1 MKAGSEKAK
10 PKKGRPT
17 RYTLV
22 VVKIIC
28 DRLSNGETLR
38 SVCRDE
44 TLPPESTVRQWVLDD
59 RNGFS
64 AQYTRA
70 RDLGLD
76 AMADEMLDVA
86 DNASNDYM
94 EREEP
99 NNPGYQLN
107 GENVQRSRLR
117 IDARKWYLCKL
128 APKRYGDR
136 QQLEVSGKDGGPI
149 QTINSE
155 MTPQEAAAAYAD
167 TLNSNKG

>member
-1 MKAGSEKAK
+1 MKEV
-10 PKKGRPT
+10 KKKKLGRPIS
-17 RYTLV
+17 YTKVAAKL
-22 VVKIIC
+22 IC
-28 DRLSNGETLR
+28 DRLAAGETLR
-38 SVCRDE
+38 SICRDDKA
-44 TLPPESTVRQWVLDD
+44 PPESTVRQWVMDD

-64 AQYTRA
+64 AQYARA

-76 AMADEMLDVA
+76 AMADELIDVA
-86 DNASNDYM
+86 DNATNDYM
-94 EREEP
+94 EREDP
-99 NNPGYQLN
+99 DNPGYQLN

-117 IDARKWYLCKL
+117 VDARKWYLCKL

-149 QTINSE
+149 ETITKN